1 MKILV
6 VEDDKRIASAL
17 SRGLEMAGYQVVVAR
32 DGDDGLWRAREF
44 HHDLLILDLLLPGR
58 TGIEI
63 CRLLRQGGDWT
74 PILVLTALDGEP
86 DETGALRDGA
96 DDYLTKPFTFPRLVA
111 RVEVLLRRSAH
122 RSVAPFEIGDLRLD
136 SAGHRC
142 WRGDVEL
149 TLTAREFAVLE
160 FFVRRVGQVASK
172 REILDGVWD
181 NDFDGDPNIVEVY
194 VKRLR
199 RKIDE
204 PFHRHDLETVRGAG
218 YRLGAS

>member
-1 MKILV
+1 
-6 VEDDKRIASAL
+6 
-17 SRGLEMAGYQVVVAR
+17 MAGYQVAVAR

-44 HHDLLILDLLLPGR
+44 HHDLLVLDLLLPGR

-63 CRLLRQGGDWT
+63 CRLLREGGDWT

-86 DETGALRDGA
+86 DETGALRAGA

-111 RVEVLLRRSAH
+111 RVEALLRRGAH
-122 RSVAPFEIGDLRLD
+122 RRLAPFEIGDLRLD

-142 WRGDVEL
+142 WRGDVEV

-160 FFVRRVGQVASK
+160 FLVRRVGQVASK

-204 PFHRHDLETVRGAG
+204 PFHHHDLETVRGAG

>member
-1 MKILV
+1 LV
-6 VEDDKRIASAL
+6 VEDDARIASAL
-17 SRGLEMAGYQVVVAR
+17 SRGLEMSGYQVVVAH

-63 CRLLRQGGDWT
+63 CRLLRKSGDWT
-74 PILVLTALDGEP
+74 PILVLTALDAEP

-111 RVEVLLRRSAH
+111 RVEALLRRGAH
-122 RSVAPFEIGDLRLD
+122 RSLAPTEIGDLRLD

-142 WRGDVEL
+142 WRADVEL
-149 TLTAREFAVLE
+149 SLTAREFAVLE
-160 FFVRRVGQVASK
+160 FLVRRVGQVASK
-172 REILDGVWD
+172 REILHGVWD